1 MNIQNLPVEYQDR
14 IKRFDYLFVENTDHS
29 FQEDSLFNYE
39 MFVMEE
45 SLTLYEHFKD
55 VKDIDAYLE
64 EFKIA
69 FELENGRKPD
79 VSDIVKNI
87 PNFRYS
93 EHSGNTLSASW
104 LMFITYK
111 TKPEMVKFLHGSL
124 ANLVGDKGYYDK
136 MDELNVFPKGLNK
149 KADYLRTYAEENAP
163 EPS

>member
-1 MNIQNLPVEYQDR
+1 MDLQSLPQEYQDR

-55 VKDIDAYLE
+55 VEDIDAYLK
-64 EFKIA
+64 EFKTA
-69 FELENGRKPD
+69 FEEETGRKPEI
-79 VSDIVKNI
+79 SDIVKNI

-93 EHSGNTLSASW
+93 EHSGNTLGASW

-124 ANLVGDKGYYDK
+124 ANLVGDKGYYDNREDVK
-136 MDELNVFPKGLNK
+136 NYIKEHEKTK
-149 KADYLRTYAEENAP
+149 
-163 EPS
+163 

>member
-1 MNIQNLPVEYQDR
+1 MDLQSLPQEYQDR

-29 FQEDSLFNYE
+29 FQDDELFDYE

-55 VKDIDAYLE
+55 IEDINAYLE
-64 EFKIA
+64 EFKTA
-69 FELENGRKPD
+69 FEKETGEKPMI
-79 VSDIVKNI
+79 SDIVKNV

-93 EHSGNTLSASW
+93 EHSGNTLGASW

-124 ANLVGDKGYYDK
+124 ANLIGDSGYYDNREDVRK
-136 MDELNVFPKGLNK
+136 
-149 KADYLRTYAEENAP
+149 YIEEHGI
-163 EPS
+163 